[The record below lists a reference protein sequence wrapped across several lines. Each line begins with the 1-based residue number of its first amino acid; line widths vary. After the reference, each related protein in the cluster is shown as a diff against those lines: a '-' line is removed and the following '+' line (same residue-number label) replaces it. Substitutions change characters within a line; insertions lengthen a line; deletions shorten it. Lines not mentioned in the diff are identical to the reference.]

1 MDKEVERDSKKGC
14 RPLNVGHDEI
24 VILIDDLRERYQQS
38 DLLCVFD
45 MSRSSYGYHRQKLTR
60 VDAERDRLKEKVISM
75 HSESRGAAGART
87 ISGQLKQVGEPVGR
101 FKAGKLLREAGLVS
115 KQQRR
120 DRIR

>member
-1 MDKEVERDSKKGC
+1 
-14 RPLNVGHDEI
+14 
-24 VILIDDLRERYQQS
+24 
-38 DLLCVFD
+38 

-101 FKAGKLLREAGLVS
+101 FKAGRLLKEAGLVS

-120 DRIR
+120 RRYRIAADESAIVPNHLATQFNVTQAN